1 MRAALLV
8 SAIAALI
15 GLGILG
21 GIGLNA
27 QTPPQPV
34 PREQL
39 SAPLT
44 PEEFIRRAAQ
54 EAMGDSEIGR
64 MVRSDATLPHAL
76 QILGQQIADRAN
88 SAGEEL
94 RVLAERHNVP
104 LTGQLTAED
113 SKAIQDLS
121 RIQGTEFTELYLE
134 RMMTTLDRH
143 VRLHE
148 RALEIDAP
156 DIRQYAERTL
166 PVLREQH
173 AAAQSVWDQEIA
185 EETEQ

>member
-1 MRAALLV
+1 MKAAGLV
-8 SAIAALI
+8 LAIAALAVS
-15 GLGILG
+15 LGIWG
-21 GIGLNA
+21 NPGLQA
-27 QTPPQPV
+27 QIAPEI

-54 EAMGDSEIGR
+54 EAMGDAEIGR
-64 MVRSDATLPHAL
+64 MVRSDATLPHAI
-76 QILGQQIADRAN
+76 QVLGQDIADRAVTA
-88 SAGEEL
+88 SEEL
-94 RVLAERHNVP
+94 RALAERHDVP
-104 LTGQLTAED
+104 LTGQLSAED

-121 RIQGTEFTELYLE
+121 RIQGPAFTERYLE
-134 RMMTTLDRH
+134 RMTSTLDRH

-156 DIRQYAERTL
+156 DIQQYAKRML

-173 AAAQSVWDQEIA
+173 ATARTVWDQEVA
-185 EETEQ
+185 EKPEP